1 MSQLYRQV
9 FIAIFLLASSLSGFA
24 QSADRDLQLQTA
36 RELIR
41 MGREETINAEMRMTP
56 EQTEAFWPVYDE
68 YRAELAVVQDRYVV
82 LVVDYVADY
91 YDYKLTNEDAE
102 RILDEYFEIENDI
115 LKIREKYVRKFK
127 KILPAGSGMRLYQ
140 LENKIEA
147 EVNLALAQSVPLME
161 GE

>member
-1 MSQLYRQV
+1 MSQFYRRV
-9 FIAIFLLASSLSGFA
+9 FVAIFLLATSITGFA
-24 QSADRDLQLQTA
+24 QAPDRNLQLETA
-36 RELIR
+36 RELIQ
-41 MGREETINAEMRMTP
+41 MGREETINTEMRMTP
-56 EQTEAFWPVYDE
+56 EQTEAFWPIYDE

-91 YDYKLTNEDAE
+91 YDYKLTNDDAE

-127 KILPAGSGMRLYQ
+127 KILPAGSVMRLYQ

-147 EVNLALAQSVPLME
+147 EVNIALAQTVPLME

>member
-127 KILPAGSGMRLYQ
+127 KILPAGSIMRLYQ